1 MSSEE
6 NTNGSTSCV
15 ITKTTIK
22 RLVSDIKE
30 LKKNS
35 LIDHG
40 IHYIHDENDMLKG
53 YAVIIGPKNTPYEGG
68 YYIFKFIFPSNYP
81 HSPPVVEYLTNDG
94 ETRFNPNLYKNGK
107 VCISILNTWEGEPW
121 SGCQTIS
128 SVLLSICS
136 VLNETP
142 LMNEPGLTKKH
153 PDYNSYNEIIRYKNF
168 EIAMCR
174 IINNDYVKQNLKD
187 IYQIIISDFIENF
200 DKKIELLYKASSLF
214 NEFKK
219 KNYTVFSGEILR
231 TKVYSLQCK
240 VDYNYLANLMSETL
254 EYTKQV

>member
-1 MSSEE
+1 MSSV
-6 NTNGSTSCV
+6 V
-15 ITKTTIK
+15 ISKSTIK

-35 LIDHG
+35 LIEHG
-40 IHYIHDENDMLKG
+40 IHYVHDENDMLMG
-53 YAVIIGPKNTPYEGG
+53 YALIIGPKNTPYEGG
-68 YYIFKFIFPSNYP
+68 YYLFKFNFPHNYP
-81 HSPPVVEYLTNDG
+81 HEPPVVEYLTNDG

-128 SVLLSICS
+128 TVLLSICS

-142 LMNEPGLTKKH
+142 LTNEPGLTKSH
-153 PDYNSYNEIIRYKNF
+153 PDFNNYNQIIRYKNF

-174 IINNDYVKQNLKD
+174 IIHSEYIQKNIKD
-187 IYQIIISDFIENF
+187 LYQIIISDFIENF
-200 DKKIELLYKASSLF
+200 DKKLELLYKASIDF
-214 NEFKK
+214 NDYSIE
-219 KNYTVFSGEILR
+219 NRIENSILR
-231 TKVYSLQCK
+231 SRVYNLQCK

-254 EYTKQV
+254 EYTKYYNK

>member
-1 MSSEE
+1 MAEQ
-6 NTNGSTSCV
+6 NTPTV
-15 ITKTTIK
+15 ISKATIK

-30 LKKNS
+30 IKKNS
-35 LIDHG
+35 LIQHG
-40 IHYIHDENDMLKG
+40 IHYVHDENDILKG
-53 YAVIIGPKNTPYEGG
+53 SAVIIGPKNTPYEGG
-68 YYIFKFIFPSNYP
+68 YYIFKFNFPANYP

-142 LMNEPGLTKKH
+142 LTNEPGLTKSH

-168 EIAMCR
+168 EVAMCR
-174 IINNDYVKQNLKD
+174 IIHSEYIKNNLKE
-187 IYQIIISDFIENF
+187 IYQIILSDFIENF
-200 DKKIELLYKASSLF
+200 DKKIELLCKASSQF
-214 NEFKK
+214 NEFVK
-219 KNYTVFSGEILR
+219 KNGYGITNNMITSR
-231 TKVYSLQCK
+231 VYSIQCK
-240 VDYNYLANLMSETL
+240 VNYNELANFMSETL
-254 EYTKQV
+254 EFTKRTYN